1 MRQIS
6 NLQQKTKMNS
16 INRSLIALS
25 LVAASV
31 VGVSAQE
38 SATGY
43 FMENYNSKWQ
53 MNPAFGNRSNYV
65 GMPGL
70 GNLNVAAN
78 GNFSPTDIVYPLGGK
93 TVLFT
98 NPGISSQE
106 VLGNLK
112 NVNRFSANVNEAILQ
127 GGFKAFGGYNNV
139 SISAKAQAS
148 VALPKSIFSLV
159 KEGIGNNEYD
169 IKDLHAKAE
178 AYAEIAFNH
187 SRDIKWV
194 PGLRAG
200 VSLKF
205 LLPIGFAEA
214 DFNDLNLVL
223 GEDNWHARSK
233 ARLRFGM
240 DGARYDTKVNDRTG
254 NRYVSGLD
262 MDDYKFG
269 INGFGFGIDLGAS
282 YEWKDFNFSLAF
294 TDLGVIRYNSVQE
307 ASTNG
312 TKEFETA
319 AHPIAIGD
327 DGKSWDDLVDA
338 LSPLYE
344 LHDNGTV
351 SSSTSLLGKMR
362 VGVDY
367 KFPYYDKLH
376 FGLMNTTSLSSM
388 FPSTE
393 FRLSANVEPVK
404 GVAVSVSGAAGTYGA
419 NYGFLLSLGN
429 KGFNF
434 LLGMDYAAL
443 KMDKNSIPLTSNVDV
458 HLGINFPF

>member
-1 MRQIS
+1 
-6 NLQQKTKMNS
+6 MN
-16 INRSLIALS
+16 IIDRKLIVLS
-25 LVAASV
+25 LAAAAAM
-31 VGVSAQE
+31 GVSAQE

-43 FMENYNSKWQ
+43 FMENYNMKWQ
-53 MNPAFGNRSNYV
+53 MNPAMGNRNNYV
-65 GMPGL
+65 GFPGL
-70 GNLNVAAN
+70 GNLNVTAN
-78 GNFSPTDIVYPLGGK
+78 GNISPTDVVYPLGGK

-98 NPGISSQE
+98 NPGISAE
-106 VLGNLK
+106 EALGNFK
-112 NVNRFSANVNEAILQ
+112 NINRISQSAAIGVLQ
-127 GGFKAFGGYNNV
+127 AGFKAFGGYNNV
-139 SISAKAQAS
+139 AINVRETSSF
-148 VALPKSIFSLV
+148 ALPKSIFSLV
-159 KEGIGNNEYD
+159 KEGIGNKEYD
-169 IKDLHAKAE
+169 IRDLHAKAE

-187 SRDIKWV
+187 SRDIKQV

-205 LLPIGFAEA
+205 LLPVGFAEA
-214 DFNDLNLVL
+214 DFNDLNLL
-223 GEDNWHARSK
+223 LAEDTWKARSN
-233 ARLRFGM
+233 ARLRIGL
-240 DGARYDTKVNDRTG
+240 DGIRYKTDINDRTG
-254 NRYVSGLD
+254 ARYVSGVD
-262 MDDYKFG
+262 TDDTKFG

-282 YEWKDFNFSLAF
+282 YKWNDFNFSLAF
-294 TDLGVIRYNSVQE
+294 TDLGAIRYNSVQE

-312 TKEFETA
+312 TKDFETA

-327 DGKSWDDLVDA
+327 EGKSWDDFVDA

-404 GVAVSVSGAAGTYGA
+404 GVAVSISGAAGTYGA

>member
-1 MRQIS
+1 
-6 NLQQKTKMNS
+6 MNS
-16 INRSLIALS
+16 INRTLITLS
-25 LVAASV
+25 LAAASV
-31 VGVSAQE
+31 MGVTAQE
-38 SATGY
+38 AATGY
-43 FMENYNSKWQ
+43 FMDSYYSKWQ
-53 MNPAFGNRSNYV
+53 LNPAFGNVHNYV

-70 GNLNVAAN
+70 GNLNVSNN
-78 GNFSPTDIVYPLGGK
+78 GNFSPKDIVYPLNGK

-98 NPGISSQE
+98 NPGIPAEE

-112 NVNRFSANVNEAILQ
+112 NVNRLSTNVNENVLQ

-139 SISAKAQAS
+139 SISAKS
-148 VALPKSIFSLV
+148 HVSLALPKSIFSLV

-205 LLPIGFAEA
+205 LYSIGFAEA
-214 DFNDLNLVL
+214 DFNDLNLSL
-223 GEDNWHARSK
+223 GEDNWYAR
-233 ARLRFGM
+233 ANGRLRLGV
-240 DGARYDTKVNDRTG
+240 DGVRYETKVNDRTG
-254 NRYVSGLD
+254 NRYVSGVNT
-262 MDDYKFG
+262 DDYKFG
-269 INGFGFGIDLGAS
+269 LNGFGFGIDLGAS
-282 YEWKDFNFSLAF
+282 YEWKDLNFSLAF
-294 TDLGVIRYNSVQE
+294 TDLGAIRYNSVQE

-312 TKEFETA
+312 TREFETA

-327 DGKSWDDLVDA
+327 DGKSWDSLVDA

-344 LHDNGTV
+344 LNDNGTV

-362 VGVDY
+362 IGVDY

-376 FGLMNTTSLSSM
+376 FGLMNTTSLSSV

-393 FRLSANVEPVK
+393 FRLSANVAPVK
-404 GVAVSVSGAAGTYGA
+404 GVAVSLSGAAGTYGA

-434 LLGMDYAAL
+434 LVGMDYAAL
-443 KMDKNSIPLTSNVDV
+443 KMDKNGIPLTSNVDV
-458 HLGINFPF
+458 HIGMNFPF

>member
-1 MRQIS
+1 
-6 NLQQKTKMNS
+6 MN
-16 INRSLIALS
+16 IIDRKLIVLS
-25 LVAASV
+25 LAAAAAM
-31 VGVSAQE
+31 GVSAQE

-43 FMENYNSKWQ
+43 FMENYNMKWQ
-53 MNPAFGNRSNYV
+53 MNPAMGNRNNYV
-65 GMPGL
+65 GFPGL
-70 GNLNVAAN
+70 GNLNVTAN
-78 GNFSPTDIVYPLGGK
+78 GNISPTDVVYPLGGK

-98 NPGISSQE
+98 NPGISAE
-106 VLGNLK
+106 EALGNFK
-112 NVNRFSANVNEAILQ
+112 NINRISQSAAIGVLQ
-127 GGFKAFGGYNNV
+127 AGFKAFGGYNNV
-139 SISAKAQAS
+139 AINVRETSSF
-148 VALPKSIFSLV
+148 ALPKSIFSLV
-159 KEGIGNNEYD
+159 KEGIGNKEYD
-169 IKDLHAKAE
+169 IRDLHAKAE

-187 SRDIKWV
+187 SRDIKQV

-205 LLPIGFAEA
+205 LLPVGFAEA
-214 DFNDLNLVL
+214 DFNDLNLL
-223 GEDNWHARSK
+223 LAEDTWKARSI
-233 ARLRFGM
+233 ARLRIGL
-240 DGARYDTKVNDRTG
+240 DGIRYKTDINDRTG
-254 NRYVSGLD
+254 ARYVSGVD
-262 MDDYKFG
+262 TDDTKFG

-282 YEWKDFNFSLAF
+282 YKWNDFNFSLAF
-294 TDLGVIRYNSVQE
+294 TDLGAIRYNSVQE

-312 TKEFETA
+312 TKDFETA

-327 DGKSWDDLVDA
+327 EGKSWDDFVDA

>member
-1 MRQIS
+1 
-6 NLQQKTKMNS
+6 MN
-16 INRSLIALS
+16 IIDRKFIVLS
-25 LVAASV
+25 LAAAAAM
-31 VGVSAQE
+31 GVSAQE

-43 FMENYNSKWQ
+43 FMENYNMKWQ
-53 MNPAFGNRSNYV
+53 MNPAMGNRNNYV
-65 GMPGL
+65 GFPGL
-70 GNLNVAAN
+70 GNLNVTAN
-78 GNFSPTDIVYPLGGK
+78 GNISPTDVVYSLGGK

-98 NPGISSQE
+98 NPGISAE
-106 VLGNLK
+106 EALGNFK
-112 NVNRFSANVNEAILQ
+112 NINRISQSAAIGVLQ
-127 GGFKAFGGYNNV
+127 AGFKAFGGYNNV
-139 SISAKAQAS
+139 AINVRETSSF
-148 VALPKSIFSLV
+148 ALPKSIFSLV
-159 KEGIGNNEYD
+159 KEGIGNKEYD
-169 IKDLHAKAE
+169 IRDLHAKAE

-187 SRDIKWV
+187 SRDIKQV

-205 LLPIGFAEA
+205 LLPVGFAEA
-214 DFNDLNLVL
+214 DFNDLNLL
-223 GEDNWHARSK
+223 LAEDTWKARSN
-233 ARLRFGM
+233 ARLRIGL
-240 DGARYDTKVNDRTG
+240 DGIRYKTDINDRTG
-254 NRYVSGLD
+254 ARYVSGVD
-262 MDDYKFG
+262 TDDTKFG

-282 YEWKDFNFSLAF
+282 YKWNDFNFSLAF
-294 TDLGVIRYNSVQE
+294 TDLGAIRYNSVQE

-312 TKEFETA
+312 TKDFETA

-327 DGKSWDDLVDA
+327 EGKSWDDFVDA

>member
-1 MRQIS
+1 
-6 NLQQKTKMNS
+6 MN
-16 INRSLIALS
+16 IIDRKLIVLS
-25 LVAASV
+25 LAAAAAM
-31 VGVSAQE
+31 GVSAQE

-43 FMENYNSKWQ
+43 FMENYNMKWQ
-53 MNPAFGNRSNYV
+53 MNPAMGNRNNYV
-65 GMPGL
+65 GFPGL
-70 GNLNVAAN
+70 GNLNVTAN
-78 GNFSPTDIVYPLGGK
+78 GNISPTDVVYPLGGK

-98 NPGISSQE
+98 NPGISAE
-106 VLGNLK
+106 EALGNFK
-112 NVNRFSANVNEAILQ
+112 NINRISQSAAIGVLQ
-127 GGFKAFGGYNNV
+127 AGFKAFGGYNNV
-139 SISAKAQAS
+139 AINVRETSSF
-148 VALPKSIFSLV
+148 ALPKSIFSLV
-159 KEGIGNNEYD
+159 KEGIGNKEYD
-169 IKDLHAKAE
+169 IRDLHAKAE

-187 SRDIKWV
+187 SRDIKQV

-205 LLPIGFAEA
+205 LLPVGFAEA
-214 DFNDLNLVL
+214 DFNDLNLL
-223 GEDNWHARSK
+223 LAEDTWKARSN
-233 ARLRFGM
+233 ARLRIGL
-240 DGARYDTKVNDRTG
+240 DGIRYKTDINDRTG
-254 NRYVSGLD
+254 ARYVSGVD
-262 MDDYKFG
+262 TDDTKFG

-282 YEWKDFNFSLAF
+282 YKWNDFNFSLAF
-294 TDLGVIRYNSVQE
+294 TDLGAIRYNSVQE

-312 TKEFETA
+312 TKDFETA

-327 DGKSWDDLVDA
+327 EGKSWDDFVDA